1 MATGDKGQIFAVTAE
16 GKGELFY
23 ASDEAHIK
31 VLAFD
36 AKNNLLAGTEP
47 NGRVLRISRS
57 VEKSREEKI
66 GGRGRGGRVR
76 DL

>member
-16 GKGELFY
+16 GKGEVFY

-47 NGRVLRISRS
+47 NGRVLRISRNA
-57 VEKSREEKI
+57 EKTAKKI
-66 GGRGRGGRVR
+66 DG
-76 DL
+76 